1 MPAAGPAVS
10 LRCQAQVPAPCRDN
24 KSQQMLADQGWF
36 GPQGDVSLSME
47 QVRRAR
53 AGGQGPS
60 AVETI
65 LENVLPT
72 QEEPQA
78 LAGQQSRGLASA
90 SYSLHSTV
98 LDEGSVLGRDQKY
111 PSWEG
116 V

>member
-1 MPAAGPAVS
+1 M
-10 LRCQAQVPAPCRDN
+10 
-24 KSQQMLADQGWF
+24 
-36 GPQGDVSLSME
+36 
-47 QVRRAR
+47 
-53 AGGQGPS
+53 
-60 AVETI
+60 ETI
-65 LENVLPT
+65 LENVPPT